1 MNSPPRKATDVAGDI
16 QPLVILPDYSR
27 DDLRHVD
34 LSGDVKTVFNVRLQ
48 HLLLQAVDHT
58 RLVEDVGGIVDLS
71 DVVQHRTVGISS

>member
-1 MNSPPRKATDVAGDI
+1 MNSPPLKATDIAGDI

-34 LSGDVKTVFNVRLQ
+34 LSGDVKTVFGVRLQ

-58 RLVEDVGGIVDLS
+58 RLVEDVGGSVDLAN
-71 DVVQHRTVGISS
+71 VM